1 MKVLIVTQQRI
12 PHSGGLST
20 HVEILI
26 AELKSNGHEVKLIQG
41 GMAQPPKWEKA
52 IRMLLALGDNNK
64 FVSSNFK
71 HTLNRISQLV
81 TAEIGQFKP
90 DVIHTHDVYA
100 SYAVQQCR
108 NLNGI
113 PVIQTVH
120 GPALYEAQ
128 MGGADKLPA
137 YKQLIMDCE
146 ALAFKSSRHFIAVD
160 SGQAAILTNDY
171 GLDPAK
177 IDVVFNCVHVGEV
190 REFIKKPID
199 LPVKQPYFLV
209 PRRLV
214 EKTGVRYAIEALA
227 QLENRDC
234 QLVIAGQGPLRKE
247 LEDLA
252 ASLDIT
258 PRVTFLGPVP
268 RNSLLPL
275 FAKAKAV
282 IVPSVPASG
291 VVEATSLAVTEAMA
305 AGTVPIASGIGGL
318 AELIAHEQTGLL
330 VKPADAT
337 ELANA
342 MDLLLK
348 DDTMRDQLIKNATG
362 KVEGDYSSE
371 AWVKKI
377 LQIYKK
383 YAK

>member
-1 MKVLIVTQQRI
+1 MKVLITTQQRI

-26 AELKSNGHEVKLIQG
+26 QELRSNGHEVRMIQG
-41 GMAQPPKWEKA
+41 GMIQPPKWKKG
-52 IRMLLALGDNNK
+52 IRKLLTLGNQNK
-64 FVSSNFK
+64 FVSRNFREA
-71 HTLNRISQLV
+71 LLRLRRL
-81 TAEIGQFKP
+81 AEQEIDRFRP

-100 SYAVQQCR
+100 SYAVLQCS
-108 NLNGI
+108 NLNGL

-128 MGGADKLPA
+128 MGGVDKLPA

-146 ALAFKSSRHFIAVD
+146 ALTFKKAQHFIAVD
-160 SGQAAILTNDY
+160 SGQADILKKDY
-171 GLDPAK
+171 GVSPAK
-177 IDVVFNCVHVGEV
+177 IDVMFNCVHVGEV
-190 REFIKKPID
+190 RRLAEAQID

-214 EKTGVRYAIEALA
+214 EKTGVRYAIEVLA
-227 QLENRDC
+227 QVKDSQC
-234 QLVIAGQGPLRKE
+234 QLAIAGQGPLRKE
-247 LEDLA
+247 LEDLVGSLNI
-252 ASLDIT
+252 AS
-258 PRVTFLGPVP
+258 RVVFLGPVP
-268 RNSLLPL
+268 RNRLLPL
-275 FAKAKAV
+275 FAKAQGV

-291 VVEATSLAVTEAMA
+291 VIEATSLAVTEAMA
-305 AGTVPIASGIGGL
+305 AGTVPVASGIGGL
-318 AELIAHEQTGLL
+318 AELIAHNDTGLL
-330 VKPADAT
+330 VKPANAQ

-348 DDTMRDQLIKNATG
+348 DNGLRNQLIKNATE

-371 AWVKKI
+371 TWAKKI
-377 LQIYKK
+377 VQIYKK